1 MRLLEDRAASGDAT
15 RDGDGRERCAAAA
28 AADRSNGCACVLSQP
43 DLTVV
48 LRFTLVIAS
57 NGTVKSLID
66 AGSTRTD
73 PQVSACVQAI
83 LRGLVF
89 DGAANET
96 TVTVP
101 LKLTPPS
108 P

>member
-1 MRLLEDRAASGDAT
+1 MRACYNDALK
-15 RDGDGRERCAAAA
+15 A
-28 AADRSNGCACVLSQP
+28 QP
-43 DLTVV
+43 NLTVV
-48 LRFTLVIAS
+48 VRVTLVIAS

-73 PQVSACVQAI
+73 PQVSACVQTI

-96 TVTVP
+96 TVTIP
-101 LKLTPPS
+101 LKFTPQPLES
-108 P
+108 GKKLPFSFRLDARREKRE